1 LASIGCPTKL
11 MVLRDVNTWWHP
23 GRSGKLSL
31 GPKNILAGFGE
42 VHPKILKEMNIK
54 GPVMAFA
61 IHIEKPPFPKN
72 KTKTRPA
79 LSISDFQSVQR
90 DFSFIVDKH
99 IEASILENAA
109 RGADKSLIKNAYI
122 FDQFIDPKESVYIGE
137 DKKSLA
143 ITVHIQ
149 SSEKTLVDEEIDTV
163 SKKII
168 ENIIK
173 ASGGVLRG

>member
-1 LASIGCPTKL
+1 

-61 IHIEKPPFPKN
+61 IHIKKPPFPKN

-122 FDQFIDPKESVYIGE
+122 FDQFIDPKESGYIGE

-149 SSEKTLVDEEIDTV
+149 SSEKTLVDDEIDTV